1 MILSDAHRSPRIDPT
16 ARIAPNAVISGDV
29 EIGPNTSVGFGA
41 VIVAES
47 GPVRIAGNCVIME
60 NAVLRGIRGF
70 AIDIAEF
77 SLIGPRAVLN
87 GCRVGRECFIATGA
101 TVFNG
106 AVIGDRSEIRINA
119 VVHLRSC
126 LAPGTMVPIGWVAV
140 GDPARIL
147 PPDQQEEIWAI
158 QKDLDFPG
166 QVFGVARP
174 AAGET
179 FMPQVVPR
187 YAEFLRRRHALDANG
202 GDGLVRDCPAQ
213 GEQPQEPE

>member
-1 MILSDAHRSPRIDPT
+1 MILRDGVCAPRIVPS

-29 EIGPNTSVGFGA
+29 EIGPNTSVGYGA

-47 GPVRIAGNCVIME
+47 GPVRIAGDCVIME

-70 AIDIAEF
+70 DLEIGPF

-87 GCRVGRECFIATGA
+87 GCRVGRECFVATGA
-101 TVFNG
+101 TIFNG

-119 VVHLRSC
+119 VVHLRSRID
-126 LAPGTMVPIGWVAV
+126 PGAMVPIGWVAV

-147 PPDQQEEIWAI
+147 PPDQHDAIWAV

-166 QVFGVARP
+166 QVFGVGRP

-179 FMPQVVPR
+179 FMPQVIPK
-187 YAEFLRRRHALDANG
+187 YAAFLRRRHATDVHG
-202 GDGLVRDCPAQ
+202 GTAQ
-213 GEQPQEPE
+213 GKVWGL

>member
-1 MILSDAHRSPRIDPT
+1 MILNDAHRAPRIDPT
-16 ARIAPNAVISGDV
+16 ARIAPNAIISGDV

-47 GPVRIAGNCVIME
+47 GPVRIAGQCVIME

-70 AIDIAEF
+70 ALDIAEYT
-77 SLIGPRAVLN
+77 LIGPRAVLN

-119 VVHLRSC
+119 VVHLGSC
-126 LAPGTMVPIGWVAV
+126 LAPGAMVPIGWVAV
-140 GDPARIL
+140 GDPAHIL
-147 PPDQQEEIWAI
+147 PADQHEDIWAI
-158 QKDLDFPG
+158 QRHLDFPG
-166 QVFGVARP
+166 QVFGVSRP

-179 FMPQVVPR
+179 FMPQVVPK
-187 YAEFLRRRHALDANG
+187 YAAFLRRRHMSDVAA
-202 GDGLVRDCPAQ
+202 V
-213 GEQPQEPE
+213 PEGKV